1 MKKFLIIGT
10 INAITY
16 KKVFPLIKDNKL
28 WFGCSSFN
36 FGMYFQVTENYEYA
50 NAYKFDRER
59 NGHKVMR
66 FSNICW
72 YTNLDHT
79 KCHTELDLYKKY
91 NVEEYPKYD
100 NYDAIEVSK
109 VAEIPMDYDGV
120 MGVPITFLDK
130 YCPTQF
136 EIVGLTSSS
145 KENTYGQ
152 LLEDTTTRAMICGN
166 KKYARILIKKCV

>member
-1 MKKFLIIGT
+1 MSPKT
-10 INAITY
+10 
-16 KKVFPLIKDNKL
+16 
-28 WFGCSSFN
+28 WF
-36 FGMYFQVTENYEYA
+36 
-50 NAYKFDRER
+50 
-59 NGHKVMR
+59 
-66 FSNICW
+66 
-72 YTNLDHT
+72 TNLEHS
-79 KCHTELDLYKKY
+79 KRNQPLDLYKKY
-91 NVEEYPKYD
+91 NTDEYPKYD